1 MGINIDSEIGTNYN
15 KDKFI
20 KMKKIWPNALKKAV
34 NFVQIEFNKNI
45 LDGFAKIYNSKL
57 NEKTRKNKVIIRSK

>member
-15 KDKFI
+15 QDKFI
-20 KMKKIWPNALKKAV
+20 KMKKIWPNVLKKAV
-34 NFVQIEFNKNI
+34 KFVQIEFNKNI

-57 NEKTRKNKVIIRSK
+57 NEKTRKNKVIVRSK